1 VRPAHVRREQTTT
14 AYVQVGNLTYI
25 PIQVKEK

>member
-1 VRPAHVRREQTTT
+1 VRREQTTT